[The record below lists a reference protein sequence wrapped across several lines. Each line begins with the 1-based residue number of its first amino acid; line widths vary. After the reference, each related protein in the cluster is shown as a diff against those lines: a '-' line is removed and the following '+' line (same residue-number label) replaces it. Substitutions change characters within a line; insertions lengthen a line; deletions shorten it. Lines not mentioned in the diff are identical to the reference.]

1 MLMTKVKEVIS
12 EILKCNQY
20 ASRII
25 KINTK
30 YLRFVSMPV
39 STDQQWFISIRI
51 PPSGQR
57 AFARWYH
64 NWNFPGNSK
73 IKLIQLNLLIN
84 KKSRK
89 RKLGLSS
96 SQSFCLALWKWQ
108 DFSRQIA
115 YVPYELLSILYSVVT
130 LIITVLKEPPRSHI

>member
-1 MLMTKVKEVIS
+1 MLITKVKEVIS

-64 NWNFPGNSK
+64 NWNIPGNSK

-89 RKLGLSS
+89 RIRLLSS
-96 SQSFCLALWKWQ
+96 IWYIVQWSLLEHKQPLSKYRPKRRTKSF
-108 DFSRQIA
+108 
-115 YVPYELLSILYSVVT
+115 
-130 LIITVLKEPPRSHI
+130 TVADGLRDY